1 MNRDGEVDDLD
12 WNAIATYMA
21 RLNKNAANADEALDF
36 GFEGVTAPI
45 DLAKL
50 SADINR
56 DGKLDDQDV
65 IMYGKVVSGQVEL

>member
-1 MNRDGEVDDLD
+1 MKGMF
-12 WNAIATYMA
+12 YMK
-21 RLNKNAANADEALDF
+21 KNSKD
-36 GFEGVTAPI
+36 VIAPI

-56 DGKLDDQDV
+56 DGRLDDQDV